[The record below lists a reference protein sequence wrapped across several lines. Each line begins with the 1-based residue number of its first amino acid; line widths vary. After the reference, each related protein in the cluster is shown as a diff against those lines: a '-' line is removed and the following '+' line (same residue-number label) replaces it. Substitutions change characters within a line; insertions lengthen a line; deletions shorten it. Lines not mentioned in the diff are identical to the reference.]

1 MEYQNL
7 ILYPNLY
14 PNVDNYGKTLD
25 GSVSLVG
32 RYESDN
38 IVSFNI
44 PKLTDLEII
53 DNTTFK
59 FVLAIKESE
68 ISDETRYFV
77 SPPFFD
83 DLLASIA
90 ENNPYFINNALNENL
105 FIKVTLDNQIK
116 LFNDL
121 KLIDL
126 GTGVKQNQNLF
137 LLADNTIDY
146 ITLVQYIDWVI
157 GKVNPLDD
165 ENNGVLP
172 AEKIADY
179 EIGEYDSKTGEF
191 KPNSDK
197 AVALAQRLEKL
208 NDELAEL
215 DEAIAAMQGDIP
227 AEPQKRKTSALE
239 IISLGLGAVS
249 VLQGVSA
256 ASKALKAVNTLKNTK
271 GAIDIIK
278 TTSSIKPLPPVNVP
292 APKLPDFAKM
302 FPGYNVGPI
311 PTAKITGFA
320 NKAKQL
326 ANNAKKVVNSGV
338 KAVGTAAN
346 AVKTTGL
353 KVSNLVAKGLQTQ
366 VGSAV
371 ANAAVGAGVAVQTS
385 PGGVSS
391 KNAVVKAVTK
401 TVAIEAGKLA
411 AKTIAKSVLKGAA
424 AKILGAAT
432 GPIGA
437 GIMAAVGIVKFFVNK
452 KKQKKEFQ
460 KQKAEYDKVM
470 SELNRLTKRKEE
482 VEFEINS
489 ILKSGKL
496 TLDGKPKGNE
506 RLSSTQKYFQNIGK
520 KILEAKIGVDAQLSN
535 EPETTPE
542 LAVAEETI
550 TQPIRRPSRFARRT
564 LGD

>member
-32 RYESDN
+32 KYESDN
-38 IVSFNI
+38 IVSFKI
-44 PKLTDLEII
+44 PSLNDLEII
-53 DNTTFK
+53 DNTSFK
-59 FVLAIKESE
+59 FILAIKESE
-68 ISDETRYFV
+68 ISDETRYFI

-83 DLLASIA
+83 DLLASIS

-105 FIKVTLDNQIK
+105 FVNVTLDNQLK

-121 KLIDL
+121 KLIDF

-137 LLADNTIDY
+137 IIADNTIDY
-146 ITLVQYIDWVI
+146 ITLVQYIDWVC

-191 KPNSDK
+191 IPNSAK

-208 NDELAEL
+208 NDELVEL
-215 DEAIAAMQGDIP
+215 DEAIAAMEGDIP
-227 AEPQKRKTSALE
+227 AEPQKRKTSALD

-256 ASKALKAVNTLKNTK
+256 ASKALKAANTLKNTK
-271 GAIDIIK
+271 GAIDIVK

-292 APKLPDFAKM
+292 APKLPDFAQM
-302 FPGYNVGPI
+302 FPGYNVGAI
-311 PTAKITGFA
+311 PTTKITGFA
-320 NKAKQL
+320 NKAKQF
-326 ANNAKKVVNSGV
+326 ARTAKNA
-338 KAVGTAAN
+338 
-346 AVKTTGL
+346 
-353 KVSNLVAKGLQTQ
+353 
-366 VGSAV
+366 VGSATKFV
-371 ANAAVGAGVAVQTS
+371 TTQTKQVSQLIARTAQTDLGAAAIRTGIAVNGIVQSSKGAVQPKGAVAVKVAKEIRKTAFTEL
-385 PGGVSS
+385 G
-391 KNAVVKAVTK
+391 KAVVKKAITK
-401 TVAIEAGKLA
+401 GI
-411 AKTIAKSVLKGAA
+411 IKGVG

-452 KKQKKEFQ
+452 KKQKKEYQ

-470 SELNRLTKRKEE
+470 SELNRLLKRKEE

-496 TLDGKPKGNE
+496 TLDGKPKGDE

-520 KILEAKIGVDAQLSN
+520 KILEAKIGVDTQLSN
-535 EPETTPE
+535 QSEPTPE

-550 TQPIRRPSRFARRT
+550 TQPIRRPSRFARRS